1 MQIAV
6 LLILLGASSR
16 QSVVSSLP
24 VCAPVSTSAP
34 LQPSQQCSP
43 AAPVL
48 GPGARPRRRE
58 GGHGTGQWG
67 GRRPGGPIGGRGGG
81 RGRAGQADNQ
91 SAEEAGIW
99 FPAHVAAL
107 VAWLGG
113 RQWQCL
119 QGAGTGGSR
128 GLRGREPWSSEGV
141 TLIVKKGAW
150 DSRGSEEVQKE
161 AWDGQRGKQRVIL

>member
-16 QSVVSSLP
+16 QSLVSSRQSAVSSLP
-24 VCAPVSTSAP
+24 LCAPVSTSAP

-67 GRRPGGPIGGRGGG
+67 GWRPGGPIGGRGGG

-99 FPAHVAAL
+99 LPAHAAAL
-107 VAWLGG
+107 VAGCRHW
-113 RQWQCL
+113 QWL
-119 QGAGTGGSR
+119 QGEGTGGSR
-128 GLRGREPWSSEGV
+128 DRESLEVEPWSSEGV
-141 TLIVKKGAW
+141 TL
-150 DSRGSEEVQKE
+150 SH
-161 AWDGQRGKQRVIL
+161 